1 MGVITQWK
9 VMRINL
15 GDVLKENDGESIIK
29 VIGVDDHEVFYDAQ
43 WEHNE
48 SWGLNK
54 SRSAIFYRL
63 EKEFCS
69 NHYSFIRNEPLDA
82 KELNK
87 FSPQLPHRTA
97 NLIEWS
103 WNQTEYKTLK
113 EFEDKIGELT
123 KKLKLQ
129 EHIKAD
135 KVIIIPLGTNG
146 GHKPKVVIAPENG
159 ESFTP
164 IELLWKSHN
173 IQAKYKTNI
182 ESGVGIYRLGISNKV
197 PSYYLG
203 GKGDSAGNF
212 EL

>member
-1 MGVITQWK
+1 
-9 VMRINL
+9 MRINL

-29 VIGVDDHEVFYDAQ
+29 VIGVDDHEVFYDAW

-63 EKEFCS
+63 EREFFLG
-69 NHYSFIRNEPLDA
+69 NYSFIRNEPLGE
-82 KELNK
+82 KELIK
-87 FSPQLPHRTA
+87 LSPQLPHRTA
-97 NLIEWS
+97 NLVDWS
-103 WNQTEYKTLK
+103 WNQIEFLTLEEFTEQ
-113 EFEDKIGELT
+113 IGELAT
-123 KKLKLQ
+123 ELKLQ

-135 KVIIIPLGTNG
+135 KVMIIPLGANG
-146 GHKPKVVIAPENG
+146 GHKPKIALTPENG
-159 ESFTP
+159 ESFSP
-164 IELLWKSHN
+164 IELLWKAHN

>member
-1 MGVITQWK
+1 
-9 VMRINL
+9 MRINL

-29 VIGVDDHEVFYDAQ
+29 VIGVDDHEVFYDAL

-48 SWGLNK
+48 TWGLNK

-69 NHYSFIRNEPLDA
+69 NHYSFIRNEQLDA

-103 WNQTEYKTLK
+103 WNQTEYKTLEK
-113 EFEDKIGELT
+113 FEEQIGELAR
-123 KKLKLQ
+123 KLKLQ

-135 KVIIIPLGTNG
+135 KVMIIPLGANG
-146 GHKPKVVIAPENG
+146 GHKPKVAIAPENG

>member
-1 MGVITQWK
+1 MH
-9 VMRINL
+9 INL

-29 VIGVDDHEVFYDAQ
+29 VIGVDEYEVFYDA
-43 WEHNE
+43 WLDHSK

-63 EKEFCS
+63 ERAFCL
-69 NHYSFIRNEPLDA
+69 NHYSFIRNEPLDE
-82 KELNK
+82 KELTK

-103 WNQTEYKTLK
+103 WNQTEYKTLEEFK
-113 EFEDKIGELT
+113 EQIGDLAKE
-123 KKLKLQ
+123 LKLQ

-135 KVIIIPLGTNG
+135 KLMIIPLGANG
-146 GHKPKVVIAPENG
+146 GHKPKVALAPENG
-159 ESFTP
+159 ESFSP

-182 ESGVGIYRLGISNKV
+182 QSGVGIYRLGISNKV

-203 GKGDSAGNF
+203 GKGDNAGNF